1 MYYYNENF
9 YHDLEQLIDDLD
21 FEKVEELADDFSI
34 TYKECDEE
42 PIVQLSADNLGE
54 LIRDWQEERFS
65 EDDSEGEHEAI
76 VKILSENI
84 DFDKINSEMPTLW
97 YPSKRKVQ
105 LTKADIVAFYSEP

>member
-34 TYKECDEE
+34 TYIECDEE
-42 PIVQLSADNLGE
+42 KLCTLSADLLAE
-54 LIRDWQEERFS
+54 LIRDSHDERFS
-65 EDDSEGEHEAI
+65 EDDSDGEFDKI

-84 DFDKINSEMPTLW
+84 DFEKINSEIPKLW
-97 YPSKRKVQ
+97 YPSKRKFQ
-105 LTKADIVAFYSEP
+105 LTKADIVTFYSEP

>member
-21 FEKVEELADDFSI
+21 FEKVEDLSDDFSI
-34 TYKECDEE
+34 TYRECDEE
-42 PIVQLSADNLGE
+42 KLCTLSADLLAE
-54 LIRDWQEERFS
+54 LIRDYHEERFS
-65 EDDSEGEHEAI
+65 EEDSDGEYY
-76 VKILSENI
+76 KILKNLSKNI

-105 LTKADIVAFYSEP
+105 FTKADIVAFCSER